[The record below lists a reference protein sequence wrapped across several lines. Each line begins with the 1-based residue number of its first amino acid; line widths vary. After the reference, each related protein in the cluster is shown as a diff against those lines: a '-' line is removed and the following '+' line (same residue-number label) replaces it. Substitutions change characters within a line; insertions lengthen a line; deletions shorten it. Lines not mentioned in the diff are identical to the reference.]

1 MKVGAGEFYP
11 LGAEYS
17 EKGVNF
23 ALFSRHASAVDLLL
37 FDQPSGDTPS
47 DIIPLKSRTRFVWHC
62 FIEGLKAGQL
72 YGYRVHGRY
81 APEEGY
87 RFNPNRLLVDPYA
100 KAIDGHFA
108 KDVCHLGYDPF
119 SHLSDLSFNNSS
131 NYQGAPKCVVVDD
144 TFEWDGDRHPATPL
158 DKSVIYEAHVKGLTM
173 HQSSKSKSPGTYLG
187 VIDTIPYMKDLGVT
201 AVELLPV
208 HHCQEEDFL
217 LAKGMTNYW
226 GYNTLGYFA
235 PDSRYGTGAEPGSQ
249 VREFKEM
256 VKALHAAGLE
266 VILDV
271 VYNHTCEGNEK
282 GNTYSFKGIDNQS
295 YYKLAGNKRYYI
307 DFTGCGN
314 SLNFGEPQVIKLVMD
329 SLRYWVRE
337 MHVDG
342 FRFDLASVLGREQ
355 GSFDQVS
362 AFFTAIHQDPALAP
376 VKLIAEPWDIA
387 WDSYQVGNFPVD
399 WAEWNGRYRDTVRRF
414 MKGDSGLLAEIGS
427 RLTGSPDLYSDDG
440 RTPYHSINFI
450 TCHDGFSLCD
460 LVSYNGKHN
469 EANGEENRDGTNDNN
484 SWNCGSE
491 GETSD
496 MGILRLRKQMSKNFI
511 TFLMVSQGTP
521 MLLGGDEFMRTQG
534 GNNNSYCQDNGI
546 NWLDWE
552 LMSKNRELVEFTK
565 KMIAYRM
572 KRPHF
577 RYTGFFTGL
586 DTDGTKLGDI
596 NWYDVN
602 LNGPNWNDGGARTI
616 AFLIE
621 GEEITGG
628 KDSADVF
635 VMINMF
641 WEDIPFALPKCAKG
655 SEWALVMDTSLS
667 EGSEFPE
674 TAENRKLGYS
684 GSYTVRSRCIVILDR
699 SK

>member
-1 MKVGAGEFYP
+1 MNNKTEVKTSAGEFFP
-11 LGAEYS
+11 LGATYS
-17 EKGVNF
+17 GKGVNF
-23 ALFSRHASAVDLLL
+23 ALFSRNATGVELLL
-37 FDQPSGDTPS
+37 FDKSGDDVPS
-47 DIIPLKSRTRFVWHC
+47 AVIPIRNRTRFVWHV
-62 FIEGLKAGQL
+62 FVEGMKPGQL
-72 YGYRVHGRY
+72 YGYRVFGRY

-108 KDVCHLGYDPF
+108 REICHLGYDPN
-119 SHLSDLSFNNSS
+119 SHEADLSFNS
-131 NYQGAPKCVVVDD
+131 NPNFKGAPKSVVIDD
-144 TFEWDGDRHPATPL
+144 SFEWDGDRHPYIPMNETIL
-158 DKSVIYEAHVKGLTM
+158 YEAHVKGLTM
-173 HQSSKSKSPGTYLG
+173 HRSSKSKFPGTYAG
-187 VIDTIPYMKDLGVT
+187 AIDAIPYLKDLGVT
-201 AVELLPV
+201 SVELLPV

-217 LAKGMTNYW
+217 LSKGMTNYW

-235 PDSRYGTGAEPGSQ
+235 PDSRYSTGSAPGSQ

-256 VKALHAAGLE
+256 VRAMHAAGLE

-295 YYKLAGNKRYYI
+295 YYKLAQNKRYYT

-329 SLRYWVRE
+329 SLRYWVQE

-362 AFFTAIHQDPALAP
+362 AFFTAIHQDPVLSP

-414 MKGDSGLLAEIGS
+414 MKGDSGLLGEIGA

-450 TCHDGFSLCD
+450 TCHDGFSLYD
-460 LVSYNGKHN
+460 LVAYNGKHN
-469 EANGEENRDGTNDNN
+469 EANGEDNRDGTNDNN
-484 SWNCGSE
+484 SWNCGYE
-491 GETSD
+491 GETAD
-496 MGILRLRKQMSKNFI
+496 PEINRLRRRMMKNYI
-511 TFLMVSQGTP
+511 AFLLISQGTP
-521 MLLGGDEFMRTQG
+521 MLLGGDEFMRTQR
-534 GNNNSYCQDNGI
+534 GNNNSYCQDNDI
-546 NWLDWE
+546 NYLDWD
-552 LMSKNRELVEFTK
+552 LMAKNRKLVDFTK
-565 KMIAYRM
+565 KLIAYRH

-577 RYTGFFTGL
+577 RNQAFFTGL
-586 DTDGTKLGDI
+586 DTDGSRLGDI

-602 LNGPNWNDGGARTI
+602 LNAPNWNDGAARTI

-628 KDSADVF
+628 RESIDVF

-641 WEDIPFALPKCAKG
+641 WGDIPFVIPPCPKDDD
-655 SEWALVMDTSLS
+655 WTTVMDTSQPD
-667 EGSEFPE
+667 GNEFNGA
-674 TAENRKLGYS
+674 TVM
-684 GSYTVRSRCIVILDR
+684 GSYNVRARSIVILER
-699 SK
+699 KK